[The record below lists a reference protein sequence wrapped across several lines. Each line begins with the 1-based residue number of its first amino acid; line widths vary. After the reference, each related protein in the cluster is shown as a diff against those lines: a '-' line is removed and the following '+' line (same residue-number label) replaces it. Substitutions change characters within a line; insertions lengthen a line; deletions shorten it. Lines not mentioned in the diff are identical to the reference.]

1 MGQNPGYKLSKS
13 PVKPFLVVVF
23 LRATQLVE
31 APSSKDI
38 EETSEDIE
46 EAELD
51 EASDLMEAEDI
62 DIDEDDPR
70 RERMVSDR

>member
-13 PVKPFLVVVF
+13 PVKPFLVVFF